1 VAEAR
6 GAVQLSIGASFRH
19 GVHPPELKQ
28 LTAQV
33 KIRRLPFPSEVV
45 LPLSQHTGKPARP
58 VVRPGSRVERGDLV
72 AEADGWVSSPVHASA
87 SGTVTA
93 IGLSPHPDGTF
104 KPAIRIA
111 VEPWSGQIPRPR
123 LVPAWQGLGPTEL
136 IEAIR
141 HAGVVGLGGAAFPT
155 HVKLSPPKEKPI
167 DHIIVNGCECEPYLT
182 TDHRSM
188 VEYPERVHV
197 GIRIMMRC
205 LGVARVVIGVERNKP
220 DAIEALERTRPADL
234 DVTVMPLTV
243 KYPQG
248 AEKMLISAVTGRE
261 VPSGMLPMD
270 VGVLVQNAAS
280 VATIA
285 EVFETGL
292 PLIERIVTVTGLGVR
307 RPSNLIVPVGTRL
320 GDLLEACGGLTDDAR
335 EIVFGGPMMG
345 ASQADLDTPLTK
357 GTTGVVVLAAHEVR
371 EQASYPCIHCGHC
384 LDACPVFLNP
394 QHLGKLAGVGRLDE
408 MVAHHLND
416 CMLCGSC
423 SYVCPSNIPLSQQF
437 AAAKMALRQR
447 KPAA

>member
-1 VAEAR
+1 MAETGGEVR
-6 GAVQLSIGASFRH
+6 LSLGASFRH

-33 KIRRLPFPSEVV
+33 KIRRLPFPAEVV

-58 VVRPGSRVERGDLV
+58 VVGPGSRVERGDLI

-188 VEYPERVHV
+188 VEYPERVHL

-261 VPSGMLPMD
+261 VPSGKLPMD

-320 GDLLEACGGLTDDAR
+320 GDLLEACDGLTGDAR

-394 QHLGKLAGVGRLDE
+394 QHLGKLAGVGRYDE

-437 AAAKMALRQR
+437 AAAKVALRQR

>member
-1 VAEAR
+1 
-6 GAVQLSIGASFRH
+6 
-19 GVHPPELKQ
+19 
-28 LTAQV
+28 
-33 KIRRLPFPSEVV
+33 
-45 LPLSQHTGKPARP
+45 
-58 VVRPGSRVERGDLV
+58 
-72 AEADGWVSSPVHASA
+72 
-87 SGTVTA
+87 
-93 IGLSPHPDGTF
+93 
-104 KPAIRIA
+104 
-111 VEPWSGQIPRPR
+111 
-123 LVPAWQGLGPTEL
+123 
-136 IEAIR
+136 
-141 HAGVVGLGGAAFPT
+141 
-155 HVKLSPPKEKPI
+155 
-167 DHIIVNGCECEPYLT
+167 VNGCECEPYLT

-188 VEYPERVHV
+188 VEYPERIHL

-205 LGVARVVIGVERNKP
+205 LNVGKVVIGVERNKP
-220 DAIEALERTRPADL
+220 YAIEALERTRPADL
-234 DVTVMPLTV
+234 DVTVLPLTV

-261 VPSGMLPMD
+261 VPSGKLPLD
-270 VGVLVQNAAS
+270 VGVIVQNAAS

-285 EVFETGL
+285 EVFDTGL
-292 PLIERIVTVTGLGVR
+292 PLIERIVTVTGRGVR

-345 ASQADLDTPLTK
+345 ASQANLDTPLTK
-357 GTTGVVVLAAHEVR
+357 GTTGVVVLSAAEVR
-371 EQASYPCIHCGHC
+371 ETTSYPCIHCGHC

-394 QHLGKLAGVGRLDE
+394 QHLGKLAGAGRYDE

-437 AAAKMALRQR
+437 AAAKVALRQR